1 MLLLARITLHSE
13 KNKMD
18 STNLAV
24 VLAPNLMHVNSK
36 SETMKS
42 CEEKL
47 LQVSWQAEEQIMC
60 SFCDN

>member
-1 MLLLARITLHSE
+1 MLLLAKIAVHSE

-42 CEEKL
+42 TEEKL
-47 LQVSWQAEEQIMC
+47 LQVCWR
-60 SFCDN
+60 D